1 MLPTFNGPGGLI
13 VATASRSTHGY
24 AVWGEISK
32 QLSVLA
38 LVAALGIWQHHFVI
52 QAASADVYLFALL
65 FGAGLFGMYNA
76 VAGTHQLNNE
86 FIALA
91 AMKEVYE
98 DAIRSQRD
106 TNNALIAQFRRTQ
119 RPATVYHMPSALATA
134 HNLIVEEV
142 QRNGLFRI
150 STTTMQVLVADLETK
165 LDDRQGTTHYL
176 GALMVLLGLLGTF
189 IGLMHTLESVGGIL
203 GSLDLSGSAG
213 AGAIAGL
220 IESLKKP
227 LDGMSTGFGASL
239 FGLIGSLLIGFL
251 GKLDSKASFR
261 LKHEFE
267 TWIRST
273 VQIEDAQSV
282 ASRNATTPSESD
294 VQTEPGAA
302 EGLHTRT
309 MLKVAR
315 LTIASTAKLAE
326 QVAAMTAA
334 IEGDR
339 NDRNRQTSSLE
350 RIAETAERTLAAQLA
365 LNLRCSEIASS
376 LVGVGTIVQETAG
389 NLTGV
394 VQTHTRSAAA
404 MSAALLQEAR
414 LLHDTASLGLDGLH
428 DMQAKTRQ
436 IQSGMQELSQTVMQ
450 ARGEGQNQPNAS
462 EVSSLIAELDH
473 LIAATHLGANEIRNL
488 RRLSAIAEG
497 LSGLPDELAAPHA
510 MDERQA
516 ASSISNADQRAAS

>member
-1 MLPTFNGPGGLI
+1 M
-13 VATASRSTHGY
+13 VSTNKSKYGY
-24 AVWGEISK
+24 AVWSEISK

-38 LVAALGIWQHHFVI
+38 LIAALGIWQHHFVI

-76 VAGTHQLNNE
+76 VAGTHKLNNE

-106 TNNALIAQFRRTQ
+106 TNNALIAQFRRTHTQ
-119 RPATVYHMPSALATA
+119 AIVYQMPSALATA

-251 GKLDSKASFR
+251 GKLDTK
-261 LKHEFE
+261 
-267 TWIRST
+267 
-273 VQIEDAQSV
+273 SV
-282 ASRNATTPSESD
+282 
-294 VQTEPGAA
+294 
-302 EGLHTRT
+302 
-309 MLKVAR
+309 
-315 LTIASTAKLAE
+315 
-326 QVAAMTAA
+326 
-334 IEGDR
+334 
-339 NDRNRQTSSLE
+339 
-350 RIAETAERTLAAQLA
+350 
-365 LNLRCSEIASS
+365 
-376 LVGVGTIVQETAG
+376 
-389 NLTGV
+389 
-394 VQTHTRSAAA
+394 
-404 MSAALLQEAR
+404 
-414 LLHDTASLGLDGLH
+414 
-428 DMQAKTRQ
+428 
-436 IQSGMQELSQTVMQ
+436 LSPQ
-450 ARGEGQNQPNAS
+450 AR
-462 EVSSLIAELDH
+462 V
-473 LIAATHLGANEIRNL
+473 RNL
-488 RRLSAIAEG
+488 DPEHRPDRRCPVG
-497 LSGLPDELAAPHA
+497 GQQDH
-510 MDERQA
+510 DGCV
-516 ASSISNADQRAAS
+516 

>member
-1 MLPTFNGPGGLI
+1 M
-13 VATASRSTHGY
+13 VSTNKSKYGY
-24 AVWGEISK
+24 AVWSEISK

-38 LVAALGIWQHHFVI
+38 LIAALGIWQHHFVI

-76 VAGTHQLNNE
+76 VAGTHKLNNE

-106 TNNALIAQFRRTQ
+106 TNNALIAQFRRTHTQ
-119 RPATVYHMPSALATA
+119 AIVYQMPSALATA

-251 GKLDSKASFR
+251 GKLDTKASFR

-273 VQIEDAQSV
+273 VQIEDAQSAASRTMMV
-282 ASRNATTPSESD
+282 ASESEAAEPSD
-294 VQTEPGAA
+294 AA

-309 MLKVAR
+309 MLKAAR

-326 QVAAMTAA
+326 QVGQMTAA
-334 IEGDR
+334 LESDR
-339 NDRNRQTSSLE
+339 QDRARQTSSLE

-365 LNLRCSEIASS
+365 VNLRCTEIAGS
-376 LVGVGTIVQETAG
+376 LIAMQDTVQETAG
-389 NLTGV
+389 NLTTV
-394 VQTHTRSAAA
+394 IQTHTRSAAA
-404 MSAALLQEAR
+404 TSSVLLQETR
-414 LLHDTASLGLDGLH
+414 LLRDTASLGLDGLQQ
-428 DMQAKTRQ
+428 MQVSTRQ
-436 IQSGMQELSQTVMQ
+436 LQSGMQELSHEVMQ
-450 ARGEGQNQPNAS
+450 TRRGDQGQTAPGEVAS
-462 EVSSLIAELDH
+462 MIAELDH
-473 LIAATHLGANEIRNL
+473 LIAATHLGPRDIRNL
-488 RRLSAIAEG
+488 RRLSALAEELSEPLEAHIAQQSADAG
-497 LSGLPDELAAPHA
+497 D
-510 MDERQA
+510 
-516 ASSISNADQRAAS
+516 ASKSSSNVDQRAAL